1 MRIRCSRVDA
11 DRLDQG
17 NSIDAVGSPA
27 ARASVAAC
35 LPIDRAD
42 ESDGGA
48 LAPARSITDTFGQPE
63 PSIKLPDTSKKTYR
77 PAQRIGLVTGAV
89 IFVIALLV
97 PPPAGLTQEGWL
109 TAAVALLMATWWMTE
124 ALPIQATALLPLGLF
139 PTLGVLDA
147 QSAAAPYADRMIFLF
162 MGGFFIAVTMQK
174 WGLHKRIALR
184 IIAFVGTSPNRL
196 ILGFMLAT
204 AFLSMWI
211 SNTATVAMML
221 PIGLAVSEMFKPLDH
236 RGPYEFGIAL
246 MLGVAY
252 GASIGGVSTLI
263 GTPPNAA
270 LAGAASQLLD
280 VQIGFV
286 EWMGVGLPFTI
297 IMLPVT
303 WVLLTRVLYPPGNL
317 SGNAGALIEKE
328 RSGLGAISRG
338 EKLTALV
345 FALTALAWVLRQEKT
360 FGDLTIPGLQ
370 TWLPFLHDSTI
381 AMLAA
386 IVLFVLPVNWR
397 KGEFVLD
404 WQTARG
410 IPWGVLVL
418 FGGGLSLARAMDQS
432 GLAAWIG
439 GAVAALEAVP
449 LIVIIDVVVEL
460 VVFLTELTSN
470 IATTN
475 MAMPVMAGA
484 AVGLG
489 EPPLMLMA
497 TAALAA
503 SMAFMLP
510 VATPPNAIVFGSGYL
525 TVPQMARAGLVLNL
539 LAIIAITLIGT
550 LLIPYFLST

>member
-1 MRIRCSRVDA
+1 MS
-11 DRLDQG
+11 
-17 NSIDAVGSPA
+17 
-27 ARASVAAC
+27 
-35 LPIDRAD
+35 
-42 ESDGGA
+42 
-48 LAPARSITDTFGQPE
+48 E
-63 PSIKLPDTSKKTYR
+63 PSNNDYR
-77 PAQRIGLVTGAV
+77 PAQRIGLILGGLV
-89 IFVIALLV
+89 FVVALLV
-97 PPPAGLTQEGWL
+97 PPPGGLSQEGWL

-139 PTLGVLDA
+139 PALGILDS
-147 QSAAAPYADRMIFLF
+147 QGAAAPYADRMIFLF

-184 IIAFVGTSPNRL
+184 IIAFVGTSPNQL
-196 ILGFMLAT
+196 VLGFMLAT

-221 PIGLAVSEMFKPLDH
+221 PIGLAVGEMFRPLDH
-236 RGPYEFGIAL
+236 KGPYEFGIAL

-297 IMLPVT
+297 VMLPIT
-303 WVLLTRVLYPPGNL
+303 WLLLTRVLYPPGDL
-317 SGNAGALIEKE
+317 SGDATKLIEQE
-328 RSGLGAISRG
+328 RKALGSISRG
-338 EKLTALV
+338 EKLTAMV
-345 FALTALAWVLRQEKT
+345 FTLTALAWVLRQDKT
-360 FGDLTIPGLQ
+360 FGEVTIPGLQ
-370 TWLPFLHDSTI
+370 SWLPFLHDSTI

-386 IVLFVLPVNWR
+386 IVLFVLPVDWR

-404 WQTARG
+404 WQTARR

-418 FGGGLSLARAMDQS
+418 FGGGLSLARAMDES

-439 GAVAALEAVP
+439 GAVSALDGIP
-449 LIVIIDVVVEL
+449 LIVIIAVVVTL

-484 AVGLG
+484 AVGLDI
-489 EPPLMLMA
+489 PPLMLMA

-525 TVPQMARAGLVLNL
+525 TVPQMARAGLILNL
-539 LAIIAITLIGT
+539 LAIVAITLIGT
-550 LLIPYFLST
+550 LLIPYFLAT